1 MKTYRETVKTDKQVK
16 VLHNKLKSKNFE
28 CIEKAYYTE
37 LWENPAT
44 EEQVIIER
52 LS

>member
-1 MKTYRETVKTDKQVK
+1 MKTYRETAKSDVQLKA
-16 VLHNKLKSKNFE
+16 LHNKLKSKNFE
-28 CIEKAYYTE
+28 CIDKAYYTE